1 MINETIAS
9 YRATLQLIGRATS
22 DLGRGQWTAQ
32 PSGILNHP
40 AWTIGHLVHS
50 AQAIGCELGL
60 SPWLP
65 DSWAEKF
72 GTGSTPQVDGEVH
85 PGPAE
90 LERALVLAEQKVVE
104 RLQSM
109 SADVLAGP
117 LPDVRYREVFPSLGH
132 AVVHILC
139 AHTSFHGGQIML
151 WRRAMGLPT
160 ESAL

>member
-1 MINETIAS
+1 MINETITS
-9 YRATLQLIGRATS
+9 YRATLQLIVRATS
-22 DLGRGQWTAQ
+22 DLGPGQWTAQ
-32 PSGILNHP
+32 PGGIRNHP

-50 AQAIGCELGL
+50 AQAIGGELGL

-65 DSWAEKF
+65 ESWEEKF
-72 GTGSTPQVDGEVH
+72 GTGSAPQVDGEIS
-85 PGPAE
+85 PSPAE
-90 LERALVLAEQKVVE
+90 LESALVFAEQRVIE

-109 SADVLAGP
+109 PADVLAGP

-139 AHTSFHGGQIML
+139 AHTSFHAGQIML

-160 ESAL
+160 EPAL